1 MSSSPVSLFASL
13 GSDIR
18 IAARGLRRNAGFAWA
33 AVLTLGLA
41 VGGMTAMLTVAN
53 AVLFRP
59 LPFPDPD
66 RLVSLCESHPQV
78 AGFCVASTPNVS
90 DWGRASHSLAAVG
103 AARDWPMTLTQ
114 EGRNAAVRGGLAT
127 EGTFRA
133 LGVSPALGRLLE
145 PGDHQAGNRRVAL
158 VSHALWVTR
167 LGGASGIVGRT
178 IRLEDS
184 AYTVVGVLPAG
195 FDVPLLEGVEV
206 WTPPQFDPAA
216 DDQRDWRGF
225 QVFARLAPGVSLAS
239 ATAELESIQAGLAD
253 LHPAADRGWG
263 VEIHPLRDRV
273 VGQVRPAL
281 LAFLGATVLAV
292 LIACLNVATLL
303 LARWSSRGREIA
315 VRAALGGG
323 RGAIVRLLLLE
334 SLLLALAGSILGLL
348 IGPWAT
354 RAFLALAPQNIPR
367 LDQVVIDPAVF
378 GAALLIGVAVPVLAG
393 VAPALRST
401 SLNLAGSLRAASGD
415 GRPGRELLRRGLVVI
430 ELGLAV
436 VLLVGAGLLGRSFLN
451 LLGWSPGFERQH
463 LVTVWTLLP
472 PARFPRA
479 EDVRGTYRAIR
490 EEVSAVPGVDGVGQV
505 SAGPLFGGSAS
516 PLFGG
521 RETDGFRDS
530 KRPAAEPLPARWY
543 DAGPDYF
550 KTLGTPILRGR
561 GITAADVTGAP
572 AVAVV
577 NEAFARR
584 MWPGEDPIGHRIT
597 AVESGGDPMEVVGLL
612 ADIPPFGA
620 REPAEAEVYWPFE
633 QQTRWA
639 SYLVIR
645 VTDQPE
651 RVGKLV
657 AERLAERFP
666 DLQLSRTRTLP
677 QLVQARLVSP
687 RFSLLLISAFAGIA
701 VLIAGIGVFG
711 VVNFLVTRR
720 RREIGIRMALGAD
733 LGQVLRGVMREG
745 IGLALYGSLLGL
757 AGAIGVG
764 RLIASML
771 AGVSPVDPVTL
782 VLVPVGL
789 ASVAAVAAFLPALR
803 AARTDPLVVLRA
815 E

>member
-1 MSSSPVSLFASL
+1 MSSLFDTL
-13 GSDIR
+13 GSDVR

-33 AVLTLGLA
+33 AVLTLGLS

-59 LPFPDPD
+59 LPFPEPD

-78 AGFCVASTPNVS
+78 AAFCVASTPNVS
-90 DWGRASHSLAAVG
+90 DWGRLSHSLAAVG
-103 AARDWPMTLTQ
+103 VARSWPMTLTQ
-114 EGRNAAVRGGLAT
+114 EGRSASVRGGLAT

-133 LGVSPALGRLLE
+133 LGIAPALGRLLE
-145 PGDHQAGNRRVAL
+145 PGDHRVGNRKVAL

-167 LGGASGIVGRT
+167 LGGASGIVGQT

-184 AYTVVGVLPAG
+184 AYTVIGVLPVG

-206 WTPPQFDPAA
+206 WTPPAFDPAA

-225 QVFARLAPGVSLAS
+225 QVIGRLAPGVSLAS
-239 ATAELESIQAGLAD
+239 ATEELKGIQARLGD
-253 LHPAADRGWG
+253 LHPAADQGWG
-263 VEIHPLRDRV
+263 VEVHPLHDQV

-315 VRAALGGG
+315 VRAALGSG

-334 SLLLALAGSILGLL
+334 SLLLALAGSLLGLL

-367 LDQVVIDPAVF
+367 LDQVGIDPQVF
-378 GAALLIGVAVPVLAG
+378 GVALLIGVAVPLLAG

-401 SLNLAGSLRAASGD
+401 RMNLAGSLRAASGD

-472 PARFPRA
+472 PARFPR
-479 EDVRGTYRAIR
+479 EDDVRGAYRAIR
-490 EEVSAVPGVDGVGQV
+490 EELSGLPGVEGVSQV
-505 SAGPLFGGSAS
+505 SAGPLFGGT
-516 PLFGG
+516 
-521 RETDGFRDS
+521 ETDGFRDS
-530 KRPAAEPLPARWY
+530 RHPAAEPLPARWY

-550 KTLGTPILRGR
+550 KTLGAPVLRGR
-561 GITAADVTGAP
+561 GITAADLAGAP
-572 AVAVV
+572 SVAVV
-577 NEAFARR
+577 NETFARR
-584 MWPGEDPIGHRIT
+584 MWPGADPIGRRIT
-597 AVESGGDPMEVVGLL
+597 AVESGGSPMEVVGVL
-612 ADIPPFGA
+612 ADIPPFRAG
-620 REPAEAEVYWPFE
+620 EPAEAEVYWPFE
-633 QQTRWA
+633 QRTRWA
-639 SYLVIR
+639 SYLLIR
-645 VTDQPE
+645 AANEPE
-651 RVGKLV
+651 RVG
-657 AERLAERFP
+657 RLASDRLVERFP
-666 DLQLSRTRTLP
+666 DLQVSRTRTLP
-677 QLVQARLVSP
+677 ELFQARLVSP

-711 VVNFLVTRR
+711 VVNYLVTRR
-720 RREIGIRMALGAD
+720 RKEIGIRMALGAD

-745 IGLALYGSLLGL
+745 IALALYGSLLGV
-757 AGAIGVG
+757 AGAIGAG

-771 AGVSPVDPVTL
+771 AGVSPFDPVTL
-782 VLVPVGL
+782 VMVPVGL

-803 AARTDPLVVLRA
+803 AARTDPLTVLRT